1 VGSGL
6 VRKRIEMASTMS
18 KSELIQRI
26 VEGHPNEIARKDVK
40 GVIEAV
46 AGRPAHS

>member
-1 VGSGL
+1 
-6 VRKRIEMASTMS
+6 MANTMS

-26 VEGHPNEIARKDVK
+26 MDGHPNEIARKDVK

-46 AGRPAHS
+46 AELCRRLGDEVDQAAW